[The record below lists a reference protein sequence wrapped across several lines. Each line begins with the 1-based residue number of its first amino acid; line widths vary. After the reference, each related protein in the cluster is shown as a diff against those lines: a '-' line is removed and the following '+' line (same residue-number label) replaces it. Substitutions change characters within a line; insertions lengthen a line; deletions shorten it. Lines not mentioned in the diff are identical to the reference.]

1 MMVSIFSRFHVKSK
15 SQVRVHCQWTWSS
28 SILYPSLSF
37 LSTFGSCRGSSGW
50 NSLDFFNDG
59 NYTED
64 HTPRPL
70 QRASDRA
77 TAQCADERTRK
88 INSFLYLSP
97 CTIILVRILPS
108 SAARSYTSLPRMC
121 CTITKCAITL
131 ARCVD
136 CSSSLTERDKKKG
149 GFIFKM
155 GTQVV
160 KECFFRKHFIKYI
173 LWNRKKICPL

>member
-1 MMVSIFSRFHVKSK
+1 MVSISSCFHVKSK
-15 SQVRVHCQWTWSS
+15 SQVKVHCQWTWSS
-28 SILYPSLSF
+28 LILYPSLSF
-37 LSTFGSCRGSSGW
+37 LSTFGSCRIIGGGIVWTSPMTATT
-50 NSLDFFNDG
+50 LR
-59 NYTED
+59 TTAED

-136 CSSSLTERDKKKG
+136 CSSSLTERDKKMG
-149 GFIFKM
+149 GFIF
-155 GTQVV
+155 
-160 KECFFRKHFIKYI
+160 
-173 LWNRKKICPL
+173 

>member
-1 MMVSIFSRFHVKSK
+1 MSSQSHKSESIANGLGAHRFYTHLFLFSLRLGV
-15 SQVRVHCQWTWSS
+15 V
-28 SILYPSLSF
+28 
-37 LSTFGSCRGSSGW
+37 GSSGW
-50 NSLDFFNDG
+50 NSLDFSNDG

-136 CSSSLTERDKKKG
+136 CSSSLTERDKKMG
-149 GFIFKM
+149 GFIF
-155 GTQVV
+155 
-160 KECFFRKHFIKYI
+160 
-173 LWNRKKICPL
+173 